1 MGADYGA
8 PIALSKKRPV
18 LPLLYHS
25 DMQISTEI
33 EKKGCITAYRFQS
46 LFLSER

>member
-8 PIALSKKRPV
+8 PFALSKKRPI
-18 LPLLYHS
+18 LPLLYHI

-33 EKKGCITAYRFQS
+33 EKKGSITTYRFQS
-46 LFLSER
+46 LFLSE